1 ERETGIH
8 FDADAAA
15 GRRIVSPFGDDENLL
30 ADLHRLQMLAREG
43 HPVAQIGGANLAA
56 EALPE
61 FGLEFIVIEEG
72 AELRPVVVFL
82 EFDDAGGTGVPQLRD
97 DDVLLVLPASQVD

>member
-1 ERETGIH
+1 REARIH
-8 FDADAAA
+8 FDADASG
-15 GRRIVSPFGDDENLL
+15 GRRVVPPLRDHEDLV
-30 ADLHRLQMLAREG
+30 ADLHRLQMLARKRY
-43 HPVAQIGGANLAA
+43 PVAQIGRADLAA

-82 EFDDAGGTGVPQLRD
+82 EFDNARGTGVPKLRD
-97 DDVLLVLPASQVD
+97 NDVLLV